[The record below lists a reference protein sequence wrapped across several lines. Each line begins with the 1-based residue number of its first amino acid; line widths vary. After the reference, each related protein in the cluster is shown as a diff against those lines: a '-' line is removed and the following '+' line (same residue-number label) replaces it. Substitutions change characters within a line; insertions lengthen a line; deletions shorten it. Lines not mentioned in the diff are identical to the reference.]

1 MDADVLIAGAGPA
14 GASAALR
21 LGKLGHRVLLLDRGE
36 EKRQHV
42 GESLPSSIRVVLATL
57 EIGLPPEV
65 VVRRPPAHLVYWGE
79 MRGGQSW
86 NEVPER
92 ESSLLVWRGPFDR
105 FLRERAVAAG
115 ARLAS
120 DGVSRVV
127 RSEGSVAVRTVT
139 GTELRSRF
147 FIDATG
153 RAGVLARSFRRKERR
168 FRTFALTGHFRTA
181 ESDPPPTVIEA
192 FEDGWVWTAP
202 LANGLRDVTVMLDA
216 PEKGSERNA
225 LFASAIGRARNVSS
239 LVSGASLEGPLRG
252 IDATPYE
259 STRFCDESF
268 LLAGDAAS
276 FLDPLS
282 AHGVHKAMDGAILG
296 AVAVHTILDRPE
308 RAADAAEFYNR
319 RESEI
324 YRLTTDRLRALYRQE
339 SRFGAQPFW
348 RRRSEGAPV
357 ETARPSPR
365 PLPDRNEKLQG
376 TAAIAEAP
384 VVEGD
389 FIERREVL
397 VAPGRDRP
405 VRFLGPVCLPDLY
418 KDVVSTGSAL
428 EAARRSPAGRERALA
443 AVEWLYREGYLE
455 PRDSN
460 EL

>member
-21 LGKLGHRVLLLDRGE
+21 LSKLGHRVLLLGRGE

-42 GESLPSSIRVVLATL
+42 GESLPSSIRVVLTAL
-57 EIGLPPEV
+57 EIELPPAV
-65 VVRRPPAHLVYWGE
+65 VVRRPPVHLVYWGD
-79 MRGGQSW
+79 MQGGRSW
-86 NEVPER
+86 TEVPPR

-105 FLRERAVAAG
+105 LLRERAIAAG
-115 ARLAS
+115 ARLLA

-127 RSEGSVAVRTVT
+127 RSKGTVEVRTVA
-139 GTELRSRF
+139 GADLGGRF

-168 FRTFALTGHFRTA
+168 FRTFALTGHYRTG
-181 ESDPPPTVIEA
+181 ESDPPTVIEA
-192 FEDGWVWTAP
+192 FENGWVWTAP
-202 LANGLRDVTVMLDA
+202 LANGLRDITVMLDA
-216 PEKGSERNA
+216 PERGSERNA
-225 LFASAIGRARNVSS
+225 LFASAIGSAHNVSR
-239 LVSGASLEGPLRG
+239 LLSGAPLEGPLRG

-259 STRFCDESF
+259 SSRFCGENF

-282 AHGVHKAMDGAILG
+282 AHGVHKAMDGGVLA
-296 AVAVHTILDRPE
+296 AVAVHTILERPD

-324 YRLTTDRLRALYRQE
+324 YRVTTDRLRALYRQE
-339 SRFGAQPFW
+339 SRFRARPFW
-348 RRRSEGAPV
+348 RRRSEGEAV
-357 ETARPSPR
+357 EVAQPAPR
-365 PLPDRNEKLQG
+365 PLPAGNTRLRG
-376 TAAIAEAP
+376 AGAIAEAS

-397 VAPGRDRP
+397 IAPGQGRP
-405 VRFLGPVCLPDLY
+405 VRFLGSVCLPDLY
-418 KDVVSTGSAL
+418 KDVVATGSAL
-428 EAARRSPAGRERALA
+428 EAALRSSAGVEPALL
-443 AVEWLYREGYLE
+443 AVEWLCREGYLE
-455 PRDSN
+455 PRDSK